1 MALSL
6 QEQLL
11 KSGLAD
17 KKSAKKIQN
26 EKRKKDKIRR
36 KNKVVETDEVK
47 ASVQAQQQA
56 KKQKDQALNAEA
68 KKEAEKKQIAA
79 QIIQMI
85 DMNQQPMNNGDVK
98 FQFTHDNVI
107 KSLLVNER
115 TRGHLQAGKLAIVTF
130 KEGYAIIPIQ
140 VADKIAERDDSCILY
155 RADQQEESV
164 EMTEEEKDWYADYE
178 IPDDL
183 VW

>member
-36 KNKVVETDEVK
+36 KSKIVETDEVK
-47 ASVQAQQQA
+47 ASVKAQQEA
-56 KKQKDQALNAEA
+56 KKQKDMALNAEA

-85 DMNQQPMNNGDVK
+85 DMNQQPINNGDIK

-107 KSLLVNER
+107 KQLLVNEK
-115 TRGHLQAGKLAIVTF
+115 TRSHLQGNKLAIVTH

-140 VADKIAERDDSCILY
+140 VADKIAERDASCILY
-155 RADQQEESV
+155 RADQQGEV
-164 EMTEEEKDWYADYE
+164 ELSEEEQDWYADYE

>member
-47 ASVQAQQQA
+47 ASVQAQ
-56 KKQKDQALNAEA
+56 LEA
-68 KKEAEKKQIAA
+68 KKAKRSGA
-79 QIIQMI
+79 
-85 DMNQQPMNNGDVK
+85 
-98 FQFTHDNVI
+98 
-107 KSLLVNER
+107 
-115 TRGHLQAGKLAIVTF
+115 
-130 KEGYAIIPIQ
+130 
-140 VADKIAERDDSCILY
+140 
-155 RADQQEESV
+155 
-164 EMTEEEKDWYADYE
+164 
-178 IPDDL
+178 
-183 VW
+183 

>member
-36 KNKVVETDEVK
+36 MNKIVETDEVK
-47 ASVQAQQQA
+47 LSVQEQLQA
-56 KKQKDQALNAEA
+56 KKEKDRALNEA
-68 KKEAEKKQIAA
+68 AQKEAEKKQITA
-79 QIIQMI
+79 QIVQMI
-85 DMNQQPMNNGDVK
+85 QMNQQPINNGDVK
-98 FQFTHDNVI
+98 FQFTHEDKV
-107 KSLLVNER
+107 KFVLVTEATKN
-115 TRGHLQAGKLAIVTF
+115 HLQGNKLAIAVLD
-130 KEGYAIIPIQ
+130 GNYQIIPIQ

-155 RADQQEESV
+155 RADEQGEV
-164 EMTEEEKDWYADYE
+164 ELSEEEQDWYADFE

-183 VW
+183 SW

>member
-36 KNKVVETDEVK
+36 KNKIVETDEVK
-47 ASVQAQQQA
+47 QSVQAQQAA
-56 KKQKDQALNAEA
+56 KKEKDRALNEA
-68 KKEAEKKQIAA
+68 AQQEAEKKQVAA
-79 QIIQMI
+79 QIAQMI
-85 DMNQQPMNNGDVK
+85 TTNQQKINDGEVK
-98 FQFTHDNVI
+98 FQFTHGSLV
-107 KSLLVNER
+107 KSLRVSEKTKNL
-115 TRGHLQAGKLAIVTF
+115 LQGSKLAIAVHDD
-130 KEGYAIIPIQ
+130 GYFVIPIQ
-140 VADKIAERDDSCILY
+140 VADKIAQRDDSCILY
-155 RADQQEESV
+155 RADTQGEEV
-164 EMTEEEKDWYADYE
+164 ELSEEEKDWYADYE

-183 VW
+183 TW

>member
-36 KNKVVETDEVK
+36 KSKIVETDEVK
-47 ASVQAQQQA
+47 ASVKAQQEA
-56 KKQKDQALNAEA
+56 KRQKDQALNAEA

-79 QIIQMI
+79 QIVQMI
-85 DMNQQPMNNGDVK
+85 DMNQQPVNNGDIK

-107 KSLLVNER
+107 KQLLVSER
-115 TRGHLQAGKLAIVTF
+115 TRSHLQGNKLAIVAHQ
-130 KEGYAIIPIQ
+130 ENYAIIPIQ
-140 VADKIAERDDSCILY
+140 VADKIAERDASCILY
-155 RADQQEESV
+155 RADQQGEV
-164 EMTEEEKDWYADYE
+164 ELSEEEQDWYAEYE

>member
-36 KNKVVETDEVK
+36 KNKIVETDEVK
-47 ASVQAQQQA
+47 ASVQAQQEA
-56 KKQKDQALNAEA
+56 KKEKDRALNEA
-68 KKEAEKKQIAA
+68 AQKEAEKKQIAA
-79 QIIQMI
+79 QIAQMI
-85 DMNQQPMNNGDVK
+85 EMNQQPVNNGEVK
-98 FQFTHDNVI
+98 FQFTHGEKV
-107 KSLLVNER
+107 KFLLVTEA
-115 TRGHLQAGKLAIVTF
+115 TKSHLQGNKLAIVVH
-130 KEGYAIIPIQ
+130 GDSYQIIPIQ

-155 RADQQEESV
+155 RADQQGEV
-164 EMTEEEKDWYADYE
+164 ELTEEEKDWYADFE

-183 VW
+183 TW

>member
-26 EKRKKDKIRR
+26 EKRKKEKIRR
-36 KNKVVETDEVK
+36 KNKVVEKDAVK
-47 ASVQAQQQA
+47 ESVQAQLEA
-56 KKQKDQALNAEA
+56 KKDKDRALNEA
-68 KKEAEKKQIAA
+68 AQKEAEKKQLAA
-79 QIIQMI
+79 QIAQMI
-85 DMNQQPMNNGDVK
+85 QMNQQPINNGEIK
-98 FQFTHDNVI
+98 FQFTHGEKV
-107 KSLLVNER
+107 KFLLVTER
-115 TRGHLQAGKLAIVTF
+115 TKQHLQGNRLVIVMD
-130 KEGYAIIPIQ
+130 GNSYQIIPIQ

-155 RADQQEESV
+155 RADLQGEV
-164 EMTEEEKDWYADYE
+164 ELSEEEKDWYADFD

-183 VW
+183 DW

>member
-36 KNKVVETDEVK
+36 KNKIVETDEVK
-47 ASVQAQQQA
+47 ASVQAQQ
-56 KKQKDQALNAEA
+56 EA
-68 KKEAEKKQIAA
+68 KKEKDRALNEAAQKESEKKQIAA
-79 QIIQMI
+79 QIAQMI
-85 DMNQQPMNNGDVK
+85 QMNQQPLNNGEVK
-98 FQFTHDNVI
+98 FQFTHGDKV
-107 KSLLVNER
+107 KFLLVSEA
-115 TRGHLQAGKLAIVTF
+115 TKSHLQGNKLAIVLF
-130 KEGYAIIPIQ
+130 HDSYQIIPIQ

-155 RADQQEESV
+155 RADQQGEV
-164 EMTEEEKDWYADYE
+164 ELTEEEKDWYADFE
-178 IPDDL
+178 IPEDL
-183 VW
+183 IW

>member
-47 ASVQAQQQA
+47 ASVQAQLEA

-85 DMNQQPMNNGDVK
+85 EMNQQPINNGEVK

-107 KSLLVNER
+107 KQLLVSEK
-115 TRGHLQAGKLAIVTF
+115 TRNHLQNNKLAIVAH
-130 KEGYAIIPIQ
+130 KEHYAIIPIQ

-155 RADQQEESV
+155 RADMQGDV
-164 EMTEEEKDWYADYE
+164 EMSEEEKDWYADYE